1 MAETKKL
8 ARKGLQDPQL
18 RAFLSYMRVE
28 KGVSV
33 NTLSAYTG
41 DLGKFEAFAAK
52 RQQRACGMLRS
63 DIVDFLSTLYKKRLD
78 SRSVAR
84 NLVSLRSFFRF
95 ALAEGFIKEDPAQ
108 SIESPKFRQSL
119 PSFLSVEE
127 IDRLL
132 AQPDLSTPLGL
143 RDKALIE
150 LLYSSGLRVSE
161 LLGLRMG
168 DIHMEVGCLRCIG
181 KGDKERQ
188 VPVGRVA
195 LAAVQAYLRDA
206 RPALL
211 GNKVSPCLFVNRRGG
226 QMSRVGFWQRLAAYG
241 RMAGLRAKL
250 SPHKLRHSF
259 ATHLLEGGAD
269 LRSVQMMLGH
279 SDISTTQIYTHVV
292 QDRLK
297 QIYKQHHPRA

>member
-1 MAETKKL
+1 
-8 ARKGLQDPQL
+8 
-18 RAFLSYMRVE
+18 
-28 KGVSV
+28 
-33 NTLSAYTG
+33 
-41 DLGKFEAFAAK
+41 
-52 RQQRACGMLRS
+52 
-63 DIVDFLSTLYKKRLD
+63 
-78 SRSVAR
+78 
-84 NLVSLRSFFRF
+84 LRSFFRF

>member
-8 ARKGLQDPQL
+8 ALKGLLDPQL

-28 KGVSV
+28 KGVSE
-33 NTLSAYTG
+33 NTLSAYSR

-52 RQQRACGMLRS
+52 RRQRACEMQRA
-63 DIVDFLSTLYKKRLD
+63 DIVDFLSKLYQQKLD
-78 SRSVAR
+78 SRSIAR

-108 SIESPKFRQSL
+108 NIESPKFRQSL
-119 PSFLSVEE
+119 PSFLSAGEV
-127 IDRLL
+127 DRLL
-132 AQPDLSTPLGL
+132 AQPDISTPLGL
-143 RDKALIE
+143 RDKAQIE

-161 LLGLRMG
+161 LLSLRTG
-168 DIHMEVGCLRCIG
+168 DIHMEIGCLRCIG

-195 LAAVQAYLRDA
+195 LAAVQTYMRNA
-206 RPALL
+206 RPVLL
-211 GNKVSPCLFVNRRGG
+211 GKKASPYLFVNRRGG
-226 QMSRVGFWQRLAAYG
+226 QMGRYGFWQRLAAYG
-241 RMAGLRAKL
+241 RRAGLRAKL